1 MADCLPCA
9 HRSRATFIKMVVY
22 LIAIVVV
29 IDLGLTSFIVN
40 LSPYELTTYVRKKY
54 LSS

>member
-1 MADCLPCA
+1 MADCLLCA
-9 HRSRATFIKMVVY
+9 HCSRAAFIKLLVD

-40 LSPYELTTYVRKKY
+40 LSPYELTTY